1 MPCIVTQ
8 VAPAPR
14 DAQFRAFAACRV
26 ALSTLALPA
35 TICRRDDVR
44 FPPSLLTTVEAIL
57 DSFRVFGSVSAPF
70 LATLKRRI
78 GHIEPT
84 AAYLPTP
91 RALISAVLSELPT
104 YPTEGVRMNTLGA
117 IWWNWTGRRR
127 LARHRG

>member
-1 MPCIVTQ
+1 MT
-8 VAPAPR
+8 ARARARRLERPR

-26 ALSTLALPA
+26 ALSTMALPA

-44 FPPSLLTTVEAIL
+44 FPPSLQTTVEAIL

-84 AAYLPTP
+84 CLPTYP
-91 RALISAVLSELPT
+91 RALISAVLSDLPT
-104 YPTEGVRMNTLGA
+104 YPDPPNR
-117 IWWNWTGRRR
+117 
-127 LARHRG
+127 